1 MQPYLARLQPCV
13 CPGGSDLSSCLLR
26 AIVNMMNTTPDV
38 TLLPEVGGLPLTLT
52 LNRNPNPDPNPNPGP
67 LP

>member
-1 MQPYLARLQPCV
+1 MQPHLARLQPYV

-38 TLLPEVGGLPLTLT
+38 TLLPEVGLPLTLT
-52 LNRNPNPDPNPNPGP
+52 LNPNPNPDPNPNPGP